1 MPMRRLV
8 LFILLPLAACAATV
22 TGSPLG
28 DRYAARR
35 ALTALA
41 DEGSVPLVTLG
52 ISVDPQIAAD
62 AVPALDVA
70 FKPVTTGTGG
80 SRVVLWKGA
89 PIDGT
94 ADAACAPGAEEPGPP
109 DRLLGV
115 FCEGGLAVAQASVD
129 LGTDEPDDATR
140 RVIAY
145 LFPDDYPETHGL
157 ELFGIKLR
165 LGGTVGF

>member
-1 MPMRRLV
+1 MRSVAPLLLV
-8 LFILLPLAACAATV
+8 ALAACGATV
-22 TGSPLG
+22 AGSPLG

-35 ALTALA
+35 ALVVLA
-41 DEGSVPLVTLG
+41 EEGPVPLVALG
-52 ISVDPQIAAD
+52 VAAHPAVAAD

-70 FKPVTTGTGG
+70 FAPAPPDGGG

-89 PIDGT
+89 PLDDP
-94 ADAACAPGAEEPGPP
+94 ADAACAPGAGREIGPP

-115 FCEGGLAVAQASVD
+115 FCEGGLAVAQASAAID
-129 LGTDEPDDATR
+129 PGEPDDAVR
-140 RVIAY
+140 RVTAY